1 MGLSH
6 GVEWDPEVSV
16 LSVAGDDHLGGSDF
30 DIQRPG
36 GNVEIVHFFSGE
48 NEKIVQ
54 NPAEIILNN
63 YIILYY
69 IIIDICHTSNTL
81 PSCKTNFLP
90 ALPSTFGT
98 PLSVPA
104 SALVAFAGTSSVL
117 GMGMCPGVRSFS

>member
-1 MGLSH
+1 M
-6 GVEWDPEVSV
+6 SV

-69 IIIDICHTSNTL
+69 I
-81 PSCKTNFLP
+81 
-90 ALPSTFGT
+90 
-98 PLSVPA
+98 
-104 SALVAFAGTSSVL
+104 
-117 GMGMCPGVRSFS
+117 